1 MHGLRDPL
9 EGDPERY
16 ENAVTATSSGAEIS
30 HVEVPENVLAV
41 IELSDSG
48 KKIGQKK
55 RWES

>member
-1 MHGLRDPL
+1 MPGLRDLL
-9 EGDPERY
+9 EGHPERY

-30 HVEVPENVLAV
+30 HIEIPGNVLAV

-55 RWES
+55 PWES